1 VKRLEYWLFHGCN
14 GLVAATGVVYGV
26 MLYAMHPVAEFAV
39 VNHPWQPLMLHAHIV
54 CAPLLVA
61 MLGHFAHR
69 HAIVHWR
76 RGTREG
82 RRSGFTMFILAVPM
96 VVSGYFVQV
105 TVSEIWQRAWVWVH
119 VATSSMWILFGLAHT
134 VIHIAARRKR
144 RSEPAPNST
153 RPA

>member
-1 VKRLEYWLFHGCN
+1 MKRLEYWLFHGCN

-26 MLYAMHPVAEFAV
+26 MLYAMHPVDEFAV

-61 MLGHFAHR
+61 MLGHFAYH
-69 HAIVHWR
+69 HAILPWR

-119 VATSSMWILFGLAHT
+119 VTVSGVWILFGLAHT
-134 VIHIAARRKR
+134 AIHIAARMRAGAAAR
-144 RSEPAPNST
+144 PLNPAD
-153 RPA
+153 